1 MKAVGRPCPSSAQNA
16 AMERPRSSR
25 PLGPLSCSHF
35 LRTGLPAGPQSPF
48 HGLCICSSLGLE
60 CFLPQTITWLNSSFH
75 SLLHCK
81 LIREIFPELLP
92 GNHLLPPQAGP
103 GVPSGLF
110 HSSPAY
116 SGSSF
121 SGDQVCVMHWT
132 VSPGEQGWTLSLP
145 VVCSAPP
152 NMSQAQSRHS
162 NHRGSESFHKYSQ
175 VPLITKP

>member
-92 GNHLLPPQAGP
+92 GNHLLPPPGRARCPLWALSFQPCLLWVVIFWRPSLCHALDCEPRRAGLDSFTPSCVFSTTQHEPGTEQALE
-103 GVPSGLF
+103 S
-110 HSSPAY
+110 
-116 SGSSF
+116 
-121 SGDQVCVMHWT
+121 Q
-132 VSPGEQGWTLSLP
+132 GE
-145 VVCSAPP
+145 
-152 NMSQAQSRHS
+152 
-162 NHRGSESFHKYSQ
+162 
-175 VPLITKP
+175 